1 MGVNLCHN
9 DRESSFIKHF
19 HHDGIVMGYIWKCQ
33 PKNLT
38 ESFTICNMLVLE
50 LEQILNGEDKV
61 LFEAFDESQTFFI
74 AGAGQVRSSQQKQTY
89 V

>member
-1 MGVNLCHN
+1 
-9 DRESSFIKHF
+9 
-19 HHDGIVMGYIWKCQ
+19 
-33 PKNLT
+33 
-38 ESFTICNMLVLE
+38 MLVLE
-50 LEQILNGEDKV
+50 LEQILNGEDKA